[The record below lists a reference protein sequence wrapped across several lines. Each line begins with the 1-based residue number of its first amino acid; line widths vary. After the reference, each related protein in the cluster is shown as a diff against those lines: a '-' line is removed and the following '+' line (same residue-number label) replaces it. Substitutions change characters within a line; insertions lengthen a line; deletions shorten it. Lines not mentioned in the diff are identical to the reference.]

1 MKHTRALLAI
11 FLVLFTLFA
20 IGCGGNTNT
29 KTSPTTAQ
37 GLIDPSGNWKMNFVD
52 SNSQNFILAGLFSQT
67 GAVVSGDSFS
77 EVGNVEANFH
87 CVADSP
93 SIALS
98 NGLVAN
104 VSTFTGT
111 LTDPN
116 FGTLAFTSTLN
127 DAGTHAGGTYTL
139 TPTAA
144 GNCLGIA
151 LTGTFTGDEVPSMS
165 GSWTGTVT
173 CTTDCPTQSPAG
185 TTGTITANLTQDDSL
200 GTVSGSYTIT
210 NMLPLFSTGT
220 IATNSK
226 ASDFLSGASWQGSLI
241 DSTGNTNKIDGGP
254 FEVPPFASAGLG
266 QDGSFNGLLIGEI
279 CSTGNCPVF
288 TVTMHHQ

>member
-20 IGCGGNTNT
+20 VGCGGTST
-29 KTSPTTAQ
+29 KTNPTTAQ

-52 SNSQNFILAGLFSQT
+52 SNGQNFILAGLFSQT

-77 EVGNVEANFH
+77 EVGNIEANFH

-116 FGTLAFTSTLN
+116 FGTISFTSTLN

-144 GNCLGIA
+144 GTNGEA
-151 LTGTFTGDEVPSMS
+151 MVG
-165 GSWTGTVT
+165 
-173 CTTDCPTQSPAG
+173 AG
-185 TTGTITANLTQDDSL
+185 VGCN
-200 GTVSGSYTIT
+200 
-210 NMLPLFSTGT
+210 STGSFL
-220 IATNSK
+220 IVAIVFVIEPAA
-226 ASDFLSGASWQGSLI
+226 ASG
-241 DSTGNTNKIDGGP
+241 TGG
-254 FEVPPFASAGLG
+254 V
-266 QDGSFNGLLIGEI
+266 
-279 CSTGNCPVF
+279 
-288 TVTMHHQ
+288 MR